1 MQMEFDKK
9 RVGMALIGLVAAIGY
24 LLVVAMPEP
33 GHEYAGSWS
42 GNDGELEMNLNIT
55 GTTIEIDGKS
65 LPISIVETES
75 GVLARSK
82 AQEFHIE
89 TLDDGQVQLTIRRL
103 FVDDEHPSR
112 VITLSPTTSKEES
125 ES

>member
-1 MQMEFDKK
+1 MKYDKK
-9 RVGMALIGLVAAIGY
+9 RIAMGVVGAVAAIGY
-24 LLVVAMPEP
+24 VVFTMLPNS

-55 GTTIEIDGKS
+55 DTTIELDGKS

-82 AQEFHIE
+82 AQEFRIE
-89 TLDDGQVQLTIRRL
+89 TLDDGKVQLTIRRL
-103 FVDDEHPSR
+103 FVDDEHPAR
-112 VITLSPTTSKEES
+112 VITLTPATRKEGS